1 MKLKKVGMVIRVH
14 GQSRTLLR
22 QRRKIAAMSKESYVL
37 SEIADEDLEDIF
49 DYTTTEFGLEQAEKY
64 LFEIEEVFQNLL
76 INPELGKIRN
86 EIKEGLYSFPK
97 DNHIIFYRILENHIR
112 IVRVLHGSR
121 DIPKYF

>member
-1 MKLKKVGMVIRVH
+1 
-14 GQSRTLLR
+14 
-22 QRRKIAAMSKESYVL
+22 MSKESYVL

-64 LFEIEEVFQNLL
+64 LNEIEDVFQNLL
-76 INPELGKIRN
+76 LNPELGKTRN

-97 DNHIIFYRILENHIR
+97 DNHIIFYRILENNIR